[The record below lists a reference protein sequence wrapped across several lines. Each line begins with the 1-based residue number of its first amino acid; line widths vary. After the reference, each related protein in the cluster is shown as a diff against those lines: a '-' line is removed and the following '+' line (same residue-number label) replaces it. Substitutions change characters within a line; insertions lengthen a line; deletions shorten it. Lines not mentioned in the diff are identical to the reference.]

1 MVEAMAN
8 GIEDK
13 LIDGLSFKLNPG
25 ASYVTDRRSVTYH
38 PQGSN
43 IYKPVAGTKLI
54 RILLTGDNWLDPST
68 LRIMFTLNND
78 EASGSA
84 KRLRPLS
91 GPHSFFRRMRILA
104 AGQLVED
111 IDNYNRI
118 HEMMHLLV
126 AKDSRNNDAA
136 EAFGQTWDAQGW
148 RNGTLTAE
156 NFSGIAANSS
166 LQVLFTP
173 LSGLLNQNKML
184 PIRYA
189 PITIELELVDS
200 FEDPVLTVPTL
211 ASSDTALAI
220 TPVGA
225 STALTGTALFTA
237 DNCSTNWSINNVQ
250 VKVDVCTLDNA
261 LDNSYAQHLLSGKS
275 FPISYNTFVSQMQT
289 IAGQTAPLI
298 NVSRALTRLKS
309 VFVTLQ
315 KDTSSQT
322 LSNDRHKYYGRK
334 QWNDFFSP
342 MSVDNCN
349 RLTVNHATGGEF
361 EFQLQIGSKLFPEY
375 PVRSHNEAYY
385 QLKKS
390 LGVQASALHNFDI
403 SALEFR
409 DNNFI
414 LATDTEKVL
423 DAGFTGIN
431 TRAGDL
437 MSVNLKFN
445 SPGGLS
451 AGGTYNRLADRIHI
465 VLHSDQILEIRDSG
479 CQVFD

>member
-1 MVEAMAN
+1 
-8 GIEDK
+8 
-13 LIDGLSFKLNPG
+13 
-25 ASYVTDRRSVTYH
+25 
-38 PQGSN
+38 
-43 IYKPVAGTKLI
+43 
-54 RILLTGDNWLDPST
+54 
-68 LRIMFTLNND
+68 
-78 EASGSA
+78 
-84 KRLRPLS
+84 
-91 GPHSFFRRMRILA
+91 
-104 AGQLVED
+104 
-111 IDNYNRI
+111 
-118 HEMMHLLV
+118 
-126 AKDSRNNDAA
+126 
-136 EAFGQTWDAQGW
+136 
-148 RNGTLTAE
+148 
-156 NFSGIAANSS
+156 
-166 LQVLFTP
+166 
-173 LSGLLNQNKML
+173 ML

-189 PITIELELVDS
+189 PITIELELVDT
-200 FEDPVLTVPTL
+200 FEEPVLTVPAV
-211 ASSDTALAI
+211 ASGDTALPI

-225 STALTGTALFTA
+225 TTALVAPALFTN
-237 DNCSTNWSINNVQ
+237 DNCLTNWSINNVQ

-309 VFVTLQ
+309 VFVTLV
-315 KDTSSQT
+315 KDVSSTT
-322 LSNDRHKYYGRK
+322 LSNDRYKYYGRK

-342 MSVDNCN
+342 MSSENRD
-349 RLTVNHATGGEF
+349 RLTVNHVLNGEF
-361 EFQLQIGSKLFPEY
+361 EYQLQIGSKLFPEY

-437 MSVNLKFN
+437 MSMNLKFN
-445 SPGGLS
+445 SPGTLS
-451 AGGTYNRLADRIHI
+451 AGGTYIRLADRIHI